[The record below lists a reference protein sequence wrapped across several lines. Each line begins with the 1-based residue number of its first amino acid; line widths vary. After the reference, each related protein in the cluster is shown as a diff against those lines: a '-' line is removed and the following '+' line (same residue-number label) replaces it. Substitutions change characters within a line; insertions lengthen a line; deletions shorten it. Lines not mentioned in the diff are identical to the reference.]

1 MIQIGILG
9 CGNIARGRHIPE
21 YAANPDCTLRGYYN
35 PTRSKA
41 EEMAARFGG
50 TVYDSADEL
59 LADPMIDAVSV
70 CTANDVHAEYSIRAM
85 KAGKHVLC
93 EKPMATT
100 LPLAEEMVRVS
111 RETGKLL
118 MIGHN
123 QQLLPAHTEAKE
135 MLDAGL
141 IGRVLSFRTT
151 FGHGG
156 PEMFMA
162 VKDMNSWF
170 FRRERAG
177 MGVLADLG
185 IHQIDL
191 IQYLLGDHAVRVSAM
206 LQTLD
211 KRTDSGAPID
221 VDDNA
226 VCLLEMAGGAVGTV
240 TASWTYYGDADNST
254 VLYGTKGVMKLY
266 EDPEHPLIVKL
277 ADRSTVIGQ
286 APPADHRAP
295 TGIVNCWIESIK
307 AGKVLHADAES
318 SLQAMKT
325 VFAAIESAES
335 GKSVSID

>member
-9 CGNIARGRHIPE
+9 CGNIGRGRHIPE
-21 YAANPDCTLRGYYN
+21 YAANPDCTLRGYFN
-35 PTRSKA
+35 LTRSKA
-41 EEMAARFGG
+41 EEMAARWGG
-50 TVYDSADEL
+50 KVYDSADEL
-59 LADPMIDAVSV
+59 LADPLIDAVSV
-70 CTANDVHAEYSIRAM
+70 CTANDVHAEYAIRAM

-111 RETGKLL
+111 KETGKLL

-123 QQLLPAHTEAKE
+123 QQLLPAHKEAKE

-162 VKDMNSWF
+162 VKNMDSWF

-185 IHQIDL
+185 VHKIDL
-191 IQYLLGDHAVRVSAM
+191 IQYLLNDRAVRVSAS
-206 LQTLD
+206 LATLD
-211 KRTDSGAPID
+211 KRKDSGEPID

-226 VCLLEMAGGAVGTV
+226 VCLLQMAGGAIGTV
-240 TASWTYYGDADNST
+240 TAAWTYYGDADNST
-254 VLYGTKGVMKLY
+254 VLYGTKGVMKLDD
-266 EDPEHPLIVKL
+266 DPEHALLVKL

-286 APPADHRAP
+286 APAPDHRAP
-295 TGIVNCWIESIK
+295 TGIIDSWIESIK
-307 AGKVLHADAES
+307 AGKVLQADAES
-318 SLQAMKT
+318 ALQAMKT
-325 VFAAIESAES
+325 VFAAIESAQT
-335 GKSVSID
+335 GKTIEIP